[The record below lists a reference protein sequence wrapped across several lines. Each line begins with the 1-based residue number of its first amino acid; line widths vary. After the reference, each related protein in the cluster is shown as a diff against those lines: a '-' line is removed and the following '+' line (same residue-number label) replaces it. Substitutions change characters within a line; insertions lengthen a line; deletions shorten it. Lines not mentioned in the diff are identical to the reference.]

1 MQQHDDIQRQVELT
15 MNSLEGLSRAETRPF
30 FYTRLKARMDAG
42 YDSIWSRSLALLARP
57 AVALSILVVFLMIN
71 GYLILSSINHPE
83 ENIQQDYV
91 AQQIS
96 YFDTN
101 MPTP

>member
-1 MQQHDDIQRQVELT
+1 MQQHEDIQRQIDLT
-15 MNSLEGLSRAETRPF
+15 MGSLDGMSKAEAPAF
-30 FYTRLKARMDAG
+30 FYTRLMARMESG
-42 YDSIWSRSLALLARP
+42 TDSIWTRSLAFLARP
-57 AVALSILVVFLMIN
+57 AVALSILFVFLLIN
-71 GYLILSSINHPE
+71 GYLIMTNLNQQE

-101 MPTP
+101 SPNP

>member
-1 MQQHDDIQRQVELT
+1 MQQHEDIQRQIDLT
-15 MNSLEGLSRAETRPF
+15 MDSLDGMSKAETPSF
-30 FYTRLKARMDAG
+30 FYTRLMARMESGTDN
-42 YDSIWSRSLALLARP
+42 IWTKSLAFLARP
-57 AVALSILVVFLMIN
+57 AVALSILFVFLLIN
-71 GYLILSSINHPE
+71 GYLIMSNLNQPE

-101 MPTP
+101 SPNP

>member
-1 MQQHDDIQRQVELT
+1 MQQYDDIQRQVDLT
-15 MNSLEGLSRAETRPF
+15 MNSLEGLSPAETRPF
-30 FYTRLKARMDAG
+30 FYTRLSARMNAG
-42 YDSIWSRSLALLARP
+42 YDNVWTKSLAFLSRP
-57 AVALSILVVFLMIN
+57 AVALSILIVFLLVN
-71 GYLILSSINHPE
+71 GYLILSHIGPSE

-101 MPTP
+101 TQTP